1 MSEGAATATT
11 ELPAAH
17 EGVGAP
23 LCPACGYVLVGL
35 PRRGICP
42 ECGRA
47 YAEDLIVLHG
57 YARGMG
63 ADASTGR
70 PKSLVWFGLL
80 AAFQVAAFLP
90 QSGLEVWAFVVFV
103 IVSFGLKLWGRRSP
117 THPGTVQARFN
128 RHGCVQHRNP
138 LDPMYRMAITLLL
151 VAWSVFWVAQL
162 PNLSAMPIAV
172 WVFFAFLFLVV
183 LPIAWWQHR
192 RQRAAAK
199 RGLLDDLTDDQH
211 RALPTSWR
219 DTGQIVTERVGPG
232 RYRLQVSAK
241 RAFLTVAL
249 VDIEAEAT
257 DEHIAAI
264 VRQLQTW
271 QEQGNS

>member
-1 MSEGAATATT
+1 MSEGATTT
-11 ELPAAH
+11 ELPATH
-17 EGVGAP
+17 EAVAAP
-23 LCPACGYVLVGL
+23 LCPACGYALVGL
-35 PRRGICP
+35 PPRGICP

-70 PKSLVWFGLL
+70 PKSLDWFGLL

-90 QSGLEVWAFVVFV
+90 QSRWEVWAFVIFI

-138 LDPMYRMAITLLL
+138 VDPMYWTAITLLL

-162 PNLSAMPIAV
+162 PTLSAMPPTV
-172 WVFFAFLFLVV
+172 WAFFAFLLLVV
-183 LPIAWWQHR
+183 LPVVWWQHR
-192 RQRAAAK
+192 RNRAAAAT

-219 DTGQIVTERVGPG
+219 HTGQIVTERVGPG
-232 RYRLQVSAK
+232 RYRLQVDAK
-241 RAFLTVAL
+241 RGFLTMPL

-257 DEHIAAI
+257 EEHIAAI
-264 VRQLQTW
+264 MRQLQTW
-271 QEQGNS
+271 QAQGNS